1 MKDYEEVIKLDNED
15 FLIVSRLN
23 YEGKEYLYVNSL
35 VNESDYSILEEYEKD
50 GRTVVKSIDDD
61 KYELIMN
68 LFTKNLINDNNWLLV
83 ILMLL

>member
-68 LFTKNLINDNNWLLV
+68 LFTKNLINDNNWFLV

>member
-68 LFTKNLINDNNWLLV
+68 LFTKNLINDNN
-83 ILMLL
+83 